1 MSIIQSFKNFDYFPF
16 QPEFETLTDY
26 YIEYK
31 QRNSDHSTTLFYQFK
46 INQDLMDPISVIP
59 DGCIDILFYCNPVRP
74 AANVCGTVLKYK
86 KINFQANCEYFGVR
100 FLPKQE
106 TQHFKYSMKEV
117 IDCQIPLAD
126 MITIEPTIMERLI
139 NELDFRGRIKLFKEE
154 IGNNIFACN
163 DLPAIIDYSLNKIYS
178 TKGNVNMNQ
187 LAVETGYSTRYLRK
201 QFDAHVGM
209 PPKLFSQIVRFQ
221 NSLHMILNKQFF
233 TVWDVINE
241 NGFYDQS
248 HLINEFK
255 KFGYL
260 TPNKF
265 MHTVS
270 KKLSDPTN

>member
-1 MSIIQSFKNFDYFPF
+1 
-16 QPEFETLTDY
+16 
-26 YIEYK
+26 
-31 QRNSDHSTTLFYQFK
+31 
-46 INQDLMDPISVIP
+46 MDPMSVIP
-59 DGCIDILFYCNPVRP
+59 DGCIDILFYCDPVRP
-74 AANVCGTVLKYK
+74 YASVCGTVLKYK

-139 NELDFRGRIKLFKEE
+139 NEQDFRGRIKLFKEE

-221 NSLHMILNKQFF
+221 NSLHMLLNKKFF

-241 NGFYDQS
+241 NGYYDQS

>member
-1 MSIIQSFKNFDYFPF
+1 MSIIQSYNNFDYFPF
-16 QPEFETLTDY
+16 QPAFETLTDY

-46 INQDLMDPISVIP
+46 INQDLIEPMSVIP
-59 DGCIDILFYCNPVRP
+59 DGCIDILFYCDPVRP
-74 AANVCGTVLKYK
+74 SANVCGTVLKYK
-86 KINFQANCEYFGVR
+86 RINFQANCEYFGVR

-106 TQHFKYSMKEV
+106 TQLFKYSMKEV

-139 NELDFRGRIKLFKEE
+139 NEQDFRGRIKLFKEE

-221 NSLHMILNKQFF
+221 NSLHMLLNKHFF

-241 NGFYDQS
+241 NGYYDQS